1 MHFGCE
7 LKSIRG
13 QSVGEDRAPCW
24 PTTSQKGLA
33 KPLTDKVVMVPRN

>member
-1 MHFGCE
+1 MHFWGE

-24 PTTSQKGLA
+24 PTTSRKAG
-33 KPLTDKVVMVPRN
+33 